1 MPACRRATEI
11 SHDYSTTNTNQ
22 GDGVSGS
29 GLMSAKGVSVVA
41 FSGALYAVFFF
52 LSYLIAVPS
61 FTILYLPIVLLG
73 VFPVWFGLPGLLG
86 SMIGAVVGGLF
97 VENLGF
103 LAWIEL
109 VTTLIIY
116 VLNWVLMP
124 SKAAEDGSRK
134 KWGLLFG
141 VYAFTL
147 FVGTSYILW
156 QFTVVGLIPVDV
168 ALVLLLPTFALNYVI
183 EVVVCPI
190 LIRTMS
196 ARLRDWGVYAGNF
209 WEWRKHP
216 KAEPA

>member
-1 MPACRRATEI
+1 M
-11 SHDYSTTNTNQ
+11 
-22 GDGVSGS
+22 SGS
-29 GLMSAKGVSVVA
+29 GLISAKGVSVVA

-86 SMIGAVVGGLF
+86 SMIGAVVGGLL

-134 KWGLLFG
+134 KLGLLLG

-209 WEWRKHP
+209 WEWRKHL

>member
-1 MPACRRATEI
+1 MVRWALGT
-11 SHDYSTTNTNQ
+11 
-22 GDGVSGS
+22 
-29 GLMSAKGVSVVA
+29 AKGVSVVA

-61 FTILYLPIVLLG
+61 FTILYLPIILLG

-86 SMIGAVVGGLF
+86 SMIGAVIGGLF

-124 SKAAEDGSRK
+124 RDSGDWFKVKRNV
-134 KWGLLFG
+134 LLLG
-141 VYAFTL
+141 VYALTL

-156 QFTVVGLIPVDV
+156 QFSVVSLIP
-168 ALVLLLPTFALNYVI
+168 
-183 EVVVCPI
+183 
-190 LIRTMS
+190 
-196 ARLRDWGVYAGNF
+196 
-209 WEWRKHP
+209 
-216 KAEPA
+216 

>member
-1 MPACRRATEI
+1 M
-11 SHDYSTTNTNQ
+11 
-22 GDGVSGS
+22 SGS
-29 GLMSAKGVSVVA
+29 GLKTARSVSVVA
-41 FSGALYAVFFF
+41 VSGAVYAVFFF

-61 FTILYLPIVLLG
+61 FTILYLPIILLG
-73 VFPVWFGLPGLLG
+73 VFPSWFGLPGLLG

-124 SKAAEDGSRK
+124 SKAAEEGSSRK
-134 KWGLLFG
+134 KLGLLLG

-156 QFTVVGLIPVDV
+156 QFTLVGLLPMDV
-168 ALVLLLPTFALNYVI
+168 AWVLLVPTFALNYVI

-196 ARLRDWGVYAGNF
+196 ARLRSWGVYAGNF
-209 WEWRKHP
+209 WEWRKR
-216 KAEPA
+216 

>member
-1 MPACRRATEI
+1 
-11 SHDYSTTNTNQ
+11 
-22 GDGVSGS
+22 VSGS
-29 GLMSAKGVSVVA
+29 GLKTARSVSVVA
-41 FSGALYAVFFF
+41 VSGAVYAVFFF

-61 FTILYLPIVLLG
+61 FTILYLPIILLG
-73 VFPVWFGLPGLLG
+73 VFPLWFGLPGLLG

-124 SKAAEDGSRK
+124 SKAAEEGSSRK
-134 KWGLLFG
+134 KLGLLLS

-156 QFTVVGLIPVDV
+156 QFTLVGLLPVD
-168 ALVLLLPTFALNYVI
+168 AAWVLLVPTFALNYII

-196 ARLRDWGVYAGNF
+196 ARLRSWGVYAGNF
-209 WEWRKHP
+209 WEWRKRP
-216 KAEPA
+216 NAKPASDS